1 MKTGR
6 KYVGALLAG
15 LLVFGSAFVGVLV
28 GEATPASATSATLY
42 VSTTGTGNC
51 TSLANACSA
60 ISGAI
65 SQATSSAFAG
75 DDVIIDVAAGTYLE
89 NDSLS
94 VSSLSS
100 LTIAGAGASST
111 IVDGGSLSSVITVHS
126 GTVIVSGLTVEN
138 GYVPNSAGGGILNFG
153 TTTVTNSVISGN
165 AAGNGADGA
174 GLYND
179 GSLSVSDS
187 TVSGNSG
194 GAGAGIY
201 NFSGQLSVSD
211 STISGN
217 TTSLNGG
224 GVSNA
229 SPGATATITDST
241 LSGNSAAV
249 GGALYVT
256 RDTVT
261 LAASTIVGN
270 SANASDGGGI
280 ANFATLDMA
289 GDIMADNGPGLDC
302 GSIGS
307 AAADLGYN
315 IDDDGSCGF
324 STTGSI
330 SNSSSLD
337 ASLAPLANNGGPTQT
352 ILPFRGAVRQP
363 GRSRIRPR
371 SMRYS
376 CARPPTSAGPPAR

>member
-1 MKTGR
+1 M
-6 KYVGALLAG
+6 
-15 LLVFGSAFVGVLV
+15 
-28 GEATPASATSATLY
+28 
-42 VSTTGTGNC
+42 
-51 TSLANACSA
+51 
-60 ISGAI
+60 
-65 SQATSSAFAG
+65 
-75 DDVIIDVAAGTYLE
+75 
-89 NDSLS
+89 
-94 VSSLSS
+94 
-100 LTIAGAGASST
+100 
-111 IVDGGSLSSVITVHS
+111 ITVNS

-138 GYVPNSAGGGILNFG
+138 GYVPSSAGGGILNFG
-153 TTTVTNSVISGN
+153 TTTVTNSVITGN
-165 AAGNGADGA
+165 TAGNGADGA

-187 TVSGNSG
+187 TVSGNTG

-201 NFSGQLSVSD
+201 NFSGQLTVSD
-211 STISGN
+211 STISDN

-241 LSGNSAAV
+241 FSGDSAAV

-270 SANASDGGGI
+270 SANAGDGGGI

-289 GDIMADNGPGLDC
+289 GDIMADNGQGLDC

-307 AAADLGYN
+307 AATDLGYN
-315 IDDDGSCGF
+315 IDDNGSCGF

-337 ASLAPLANNGGPTQT
+337 ASLAPLTNNGGPTQT
-352 ILPFRGAVRQP
+352 ILPFRGQSGSRGDPESDHGRCDTAVPDHR
-363 GRSRIRPR
+363 
-371 SMRYS
+371 
-376 CARPPTSAGPPAR
+376 PARDRQRAEHSLQHGCGAGRRGPTHHQRIYPAVGLIRHSRDHHRDQPPRCN